1 MNSEHG
7 TGGHRASSDELP
19 RTHPPPFISQQV
31 TDARRFYL
39 NLNPRTRRHL
49 TIVCGG
55 WEECAPDYAI
65 DRRTFPYYSIELVAS
80 GRGEVELGGKR
91 HELAPGVV
99 FTYGPD
105 IPHAMRSSHTER
117 LRKYFVDFTGRGA
130 KEFLSRFN
138 LVPGEVLR
146 IGLLTEAQQA
156 FDAMIHAALSYDRFA
171 ERAARLQLES
181 LLIWLARGVRANV
194 ASSRRAAIVFDR
206 CRQYFLAH
214 FRTLRTVQEAAAA
227 CHIDV
232 AYLTRLFRRF
242 QDETPYRYLQRLQ
255 VQWAAERL
263 QSTDC
268 LVKSI
273 ASELNVD
280 QFQFSRAFKRV
291 YGISPSLFIAQ
302 RRGGLRGAGMD
313 RGKNSNGQE

>member
-1 MNSEHG
+1 MRADAG
-7 TGGHRASSDELP
+7 TDGSDCP
-19 RTHPPPFISQQV
+19 ADGNPPAHPPSFISRQV
-31 TDARRFYL
+31 TDALRFYL
-39 NLNPRTRRHL
+39 NLDPRTRREL

-55 WEECAPDYAI
+55 WEECAQDYVV
-65 DRRTFPYYSIELVAS
+65 DRRTFPYYSIELVVS
-80 GRGEVELGGKR
+80 GRGEVELGNQR

-105 IPHAMRSSHTER
+105 IPHAMRSSRTER

-130 KEFLSRFN
+130 RKFLNQFN

-146 IGLLTEAQQA
+146 IGLLTEARQA
-156 FDAMIHAALSYDRFA
+156 FDALINSALSHDRFA
-171 ERAARLQLES
+171 EKAARLQLEL
-181 LLIWLARGVRANV
+181 LLIWIARGARANV
-194 ASSRRAAIVFDR
+194 GSSRRAAAVFDR
-206 CRQYFLAH
+206 CRQYFIAH
-214 FRTLRTVQEAAAA
+214 FRTIRTVQDAALA
-227 CHIDV
+227 CHINV

-273 ASELNVD
+273 ASEFNID

-291 YGISPSLFIAQ
+291 YGISPSAFIAQ
-302 RRGGLRGAGMD
+302 RRAASIPPARTAIRL
-313 RGKNSNGQE
+313 